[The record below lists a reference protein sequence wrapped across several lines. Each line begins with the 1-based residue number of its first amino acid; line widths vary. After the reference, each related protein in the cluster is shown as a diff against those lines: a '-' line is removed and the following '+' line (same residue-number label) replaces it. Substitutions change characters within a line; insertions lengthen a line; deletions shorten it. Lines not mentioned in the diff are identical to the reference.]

1 MQKRRTQPLLWG
13 MQMPS
18 WLHWHT
24 MDKRIHWHCWIVKN
38 DSCQRLPIMRKELFL
53 LEIFVAQQ

>member
-1 MQKRRTQPLLWG
+1 